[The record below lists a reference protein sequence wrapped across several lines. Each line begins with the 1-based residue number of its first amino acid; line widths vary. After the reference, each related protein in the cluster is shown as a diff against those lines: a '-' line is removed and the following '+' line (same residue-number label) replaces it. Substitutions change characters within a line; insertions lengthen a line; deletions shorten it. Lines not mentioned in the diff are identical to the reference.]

1 MANPEV
7 ERIEQVTRTATM
19 SLLLFGSL
27 HALALAAFFWQALQ
41 PWNLRV
47 GVAAVTCLLAYLA
60 AWLVWRTAGVLAL
73 TIGLLAVLA
82 SLARVLMPPDW
93 NGTTA
98 MTIALTLLFVV
109 PIVRAIVVVV
119 RSPR

>member
-1 MANPEV
+1 MANPEE

-19 SLLLFGSL
+19 SLLLFGSM

-47 GVAAVTCLLAYLA
+47 GVAAGTCLLAYLA
-60 AWLVWRTAGVLAL
+60 AWLVWRMATVIPLA
-73 TIGLLAVLA
+73 IGLVAVLG
-82 SLARVLMPPDW
+82 SLARVLLPPDW
-93 NGTTA
+93 NISTA
-98 MTIALTLLFVV
+98 VTIALTLLFIV